1 MYAGGFTELDIE
13 DHVTAV
19 HNNTIQSMETLYR
32 QSQVL
37 ADEKPECAVMNAE
50 NHNYG
55 RIVCDASEVGTTLN
69 LQLVEAVES
78 LWKDKGIKNTF
89 HNRSRFQLPASS
101 ADYFFEHCREYIV
114 EGWKPN
120 KQDMLH
126 CRVRTTGIMECML
139 RYEGFTIKVVDVGGQ
154 RSERKKWI
162 NCFENVQA
170 VLFVVAISEYDQTL
184 FEDDSINRMT
194 EALNIFADICNN
206 RFFQNSSMILF
217 LNKRDLFQEK
227 IPKIPLTVCFKDY
240 LGLPGDTE
248 AAWKYI
254 RDRFLELSEDP
265 KKEIYV
271 HLTCATDDSSVK
283 AVFDASRDIVIRKAL
298 ESSGLVV

>member
-1 MYAGGFTELDIE
+1 MYGGGFTELDIE

-19 HNNTIQSMETLYR
+19 HNNTIQSMETLFR
-32 QSQVL
+32 QSRVL
-37 ADEKPECAVMNAE
+37 AEEKPECAMQPDMEAL
-50 NHNYG
+50 G
-55 RIVCDASEVGTTLN
+55 KTICDASDVGATLN
-69 LQLVEAVES
+69 EDLVKAIET

-89 HNRSRFQLPASS
+89 MNRSRFQLPASS

-139 RYEGFTIKVVDVGGQ
+139 RYEGFTMKVVDVGGQ

-170 VLFVVAISEYDQTL
+170 VLFVVAISEYDQNL
-184 FEDDSINRMT
+184 FEDDTINRMT

-240 LGLPGDTE
+240 LGLPGDVD
-248 AAWKYI
+248 AAWRYI

-271 HLTCATDDSSVK
+271 HLTTATDDGNVK
-283 AVFDASRDIVIRKAL
+283 KVFDASRDIVIRRAL
-298 ESSGLVV
+298 EMSGLVV